1 MGRPKA
7 PHFNTMADLITVT
20 EYKDAEGLRGEK
32 DDDRL
37 SLIVPQV
44 SDLVKKYCGTSFIDF
59 FSTDKVETFSIEDN
73 MTSTIIV
80 SESPLTAVDKVED
93 FQPWSSIKKAK
104 KDSWNKDSVKTK
116 NTTYKIQPRFP
127 VTKTFNFKRPVF
139 IGNRAKY
146 AAYALE
152 GGKVQFFIQG
162 ELGRLIRETMK
173 DKKGKLFVASR
184 KMQDFGS
191 SKGGVG
197 YTEF

>member
-1 MGRPKA
+1 MARKPLGKSNPVNDVEAKLNADFNQLIKKIHKQLSTKKRSPVYTGFFASSWKVQTMG
-7 PHFNTMADLITVT
+7 
-20 EYKDAEGLRGEK
+20 
-32 DDDRL
+32 
-37 SLIVPQV
+37 
-44 SDLVKKYCGTSFIDF
+44 VK
-59 FSTDKVETFSIEDN
+59 
-73 MTSTIIV
+73 
-80 SESPLTAVDKVED
+80 AVDKVVD
-93 FQPWSSIKKAK
+93 FQPWASIKKAK

-127 VTKTFNFKRPVF
+127 VDKTFNFKRPVY

-162 ELGRLIRETMK
+162 ELGRLIQETMK

-184 KMQDFGS
+184 QTRGLS
-191 SKGGVG
+191 SEGTGGQA